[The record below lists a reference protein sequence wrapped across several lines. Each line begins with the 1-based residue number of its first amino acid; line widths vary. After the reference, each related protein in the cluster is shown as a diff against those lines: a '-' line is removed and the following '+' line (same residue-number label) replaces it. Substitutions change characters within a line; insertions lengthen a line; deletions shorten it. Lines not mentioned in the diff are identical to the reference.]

1 MMNTA
6 ISTIAF
12 AIMAIAVIVSNA
24 SVFNHR
30 LD

>member
-1 MMNTA
+1 MINAAT
-6 ISTIAF
+6 TIAF